1 MEITLENLRR
11 YSMEGFYNSRN
22 PQVQTLRYM
31 TDEIIKVIDT
41 TKIKV
46 VYPKNLFIDNKQIEL
61 YLFDDGD
68 HIFKITYENKEVCI
82 FLYLLKD
89 ITRLKNSVNYENKSR
104 SLTIEFSNGEIFEFN
119 SASDTNSY
127 HMHRFEDLIVDIW
140 KSFIKF
146 GTSNNKK

>member
-1 MEITLENLRR
+1 VEITLENLRR

-22 PQVQTLRYM
+22 PQVQTLKYM

-68 HIFKITYENKEVCI
+68 HILKITYENKEVCI

-127 HMHRFEDLIVDIW
+127 HMHRFEDLIIDIW